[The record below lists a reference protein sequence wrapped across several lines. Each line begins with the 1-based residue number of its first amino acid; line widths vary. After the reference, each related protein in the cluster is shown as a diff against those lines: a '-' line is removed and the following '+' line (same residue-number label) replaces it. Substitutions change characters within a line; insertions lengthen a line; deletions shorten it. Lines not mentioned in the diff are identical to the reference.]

1 MAELITAIAQLL
13 WPLILVAVLVL
24 FRGSVRRVLATAER
38 RELEVEVGGQKL
50 TMHELNDQQNEMIQ
64 DLQRQ
69 VSALSAQLHARDQVP
84 LPVPGIPQGPQFGSP
99 PQPGTWPAQ
108 SGAKPQSPAP
118 PQQGQPSQPL
128 PPDQHPSSSDSSAHG
143 DAPANGNG
151 SPNGNGS
158 AHDAEAPAPR
168 ETTGTEPFAVLW
180 VAERPEAHALLVEQL
195 RDNGVRVTTATTT
208 AEAVELACRRP
219 HRLVVSDMGRREDGR
234 WRPDAG
240 LALLGELRDLG
251 VDAPVVVF
259 SDHRGEVQY
268 AAQARRAG
276 AVAVTSSAAEM
287 VGHFRNF
294 DLL

>member
-13 WPLILVAVLVL
+13 WPLILLAVLVV

-38 RELEVEVGGQKL
+38 RELDVEVGGQRL

-69 VSALSAQLHARDQVP
+69 VSALSAQLEARGDRAAPRVPAPQPAAPREDAAPPRSEPPTNGHAR
-84 LPVPGIPQGPQFGSP
+84 
-99 PQPGTWPAQ
+99 
-108 SGAKPQSPAP
+108 
-118 PQQGQPSQPL
+118 
-128 PPDQHPSSSDSSAHG
+128 
-143 DAPANGNG
+143 
-151 SPNGNGS
+151 PNGNGS
-158 AHDAEAPAPR
+158 AHGPEASGPCRPAATEPTGAEA
-168 ETTGTEPFAVLW
+168 TGAEPFAVLW
-180 VAERPEAHALLVEQL
+180 ASGRPEAHALLVEQL
-195 RDNGVRVTTATTT
+195 RDNGVRVTTASTT
-208 AEAVELACRRP
+208 AEAAELASRRP
-219 HRLVVSDMGRREDGR
+219 YRLVVSDMGRREDGR

-251 VDAPVVVF
+251 VDVPVVVF